1 MNNKKLQKKQD
12 APRVSNRKPK
22 QLTVTLVGVFL
33 MFLTLV
39 SSMRGAQS
47 IFGEEKRIEEVSVP
61 KIKSPDD
68 AYPWYGYDSY
78 DSSHPYYE
86 RFKVAHDLKVNL
98 NGSKSYQVYCFN
110 INSHYPKKKNYSTKN
125 WFQRVDGTGDVFTSY
140 AKTPRVS
147 GEELNKKLLSVMYN
161 AYPKNANGYMDNIE
175 PLNAILVTQYAVWY
189 YSDSS
194 SYTVKTLWDS
204 EVKEGKI
211 KSEQVMLMR
220 EALSKLIDPKLEEIA
235 EKKLSHNSKLNI
247 FVPQDKS
254 VQNLLSAEYVPESPP
269 APGQPPLPPV
279 QTKKT
284 SVIIRKYAE
293 GDYSKLLEGATLRLT
308 GEDIPDFQEKVFQ
321 SNGTG
326 EKIELSNGTYTLTE
340 TSSPDGYKIAEPIKF
355 RVVNKKV
362 FIVQK
367 DGSQVENPNK
377 EVAEPYSV
385 EAYSDMQDSN
395 YINPETFTPY
405 GKFYYAKNK
414 DKSSQVVYCFNADLH
429 SPPESE
435 DGGGTI
441 DPDISTM
448 KEVKYTHTAGSDL
461 FKYALRPRDTNPED
475 FLKHIKKVIEKGY
488 NKKGDS
494 YNGLTETQFRAA
506 TQLAIYYF
514 TDSTDLK
521 TLKTYNNGKGYHGF
535 ESMDEKTLAVT
546 KELINYAQDNSAPQ
560 LTNLDF
566 FVPNNSKYQSLIGTE
581 YHPDDLVDVIRME
594 DKKQE
599 VIPVTHSLTVQK
611 TVVGELG
618 DKTKG
623 FQFELE
629 LKDKTGQPIVDALKT
644 NNQDL
649 VVKDGK
655 YSFNL
660 KHGDTIRIEGLP
672 TGYSY
677 TLKETEAKDYIVT
690 VDNKVSQEAQS
701 VGKDITEDKK
711 VTFENRK
718 DLVPPTGLTTDGA
731 IYLWLLLLVPLG
743 LWVWLIGRKGL
754 KND

>member
-1 MNNKKLQKKQD
+1 MNNKMFLNKEAGFLAHTK
-12 APRVSNRKPK
+12 RKRRFA
-22 QLTVTLVGVFL
+22 VTLVGVFL
-33 MFLTLV
+33 MLLV
-39 SSMRGAQS
+39 LIGFEGKVRAAHELVEVPVPIFHNPDPQS
-47 IFGEEKRIEEVSVP
+47 
-61 KIKSPDD
+61 D
-68 AYPWYGYDSY
+68 YQWYGYEAYTGGYPKY
-78 DSSHPYYE
+78 DLFKTYY
-86 RFKVAHDLKVNL
+86 HDLRVNL
-98 NGSKSYQVYCFN
+98 HGSKSYQVYCFN
-110 INSHYPKKKNYSTKN
+110 VHKHYPRSSQSFDRKWYKKL
-125 WFQRVDGTGDVFTSY
+125 DGTAENFDSL
-140 AKTPRVS
+140 AMEPRVRK
-147 GEELNKKLLSVMYN
+147 EELTKKLRAVMYN
-161 AYPKNANGYMDNIE
+161 AYPNDANGIMKDLE
-175 PLNAILVTQYAVWY
+175 PLNAIKVTQEAVWY
-189 YSDSS
+189 YSDSAQINPDES
-194 SYTVKTLWDS
+194 FKTEAQSNGINDQQL
-204 EVKEGKI
+204 G
-211 KSEQVMLMR
+211 LMR
-220 EALSKLIDPKLEEIA
+220 KALKELIDPNLGSKYSNKTPSGYRLNVFE
-235 EKKLSHNSKLNI
+235 SH
-247 FVPQDKS
+247 DKTF
-254 VQNLLSAEYVPESPP
+254 QNLLSAEYVPDTPPKPGEEPP
-269 APGQPPLPPV
+269 AK
-279 QTKKT
+279 TEKT

-377 EVAEPYSV
+377 EVGSPYTI
-385 EAYSDMQDSN
+385 EAYNDFDEFGLLSTQN
-395 YINPETFTPY
+395 YA
-405 GKFYYAKNK
+405 KFYYGKNY
-414 DKSSQVVYCFNADLH
+414 DGSSQIVYCFNANLK
-429 SPPESE
+429 SPPDSE
-435 DGGGTI
+435 DHGATI
-441 DPDISTM
+441 NPDFTTGDIRYS
-448 KEVKYTHTAGSDL
+448 HIAGSDL
-461 FKYALRPRDTNPED
+461 IKYANTARDED
-475 FLKHIKKVIEKGY
+475 PQLFLKHVKKVIENGY
-488 NKKGDS
+488 HKKGQAIP
-494 YNGLTETQFRAA
+494 YNGLTEAQFRAA

-514 TDSTDLK
+514 TDSVDLTK
-521 TLKTYNNGKGYHGF
+521 DRLKDFHGF
-535 ESMDEKTLAVT
+535 GDMNDQTLGVAKKIVEYALSDEDSK
-546 KELINYAQDNSAPQ
+546 

-599 VIPVTHSLTVQK
+599 VIPVTHSLTVKK

-649 VVKDGK
+649 VAKDGK

-701 VGKDITEDKK
+701 ASENVTADKE

-718 DLVPPTGLTTDGA
+718 NLVPPTGLTTDGA
-731 IYLWLLLLVPLG
+731 IYLWLLFLVPFGLLV
-743 LWVWLIGRKGL
+743 WLFGRKGT
-754 KND
+754 KK

>member
-33 MFLTLV
+33 MLLV
-39 SSMRGAQS
+39 LIGFEGKVRAAHELVEVPVPIFHNPDPQS
-47 IFGEEKRIEEVSVP
+47 
-61 KIKSPDD
+61 D
-68 AYPWYGYDSY
+68 YQWYGYEAYTRGYPKY
-78 DSSHPYYE
+78 DLFKTYY
-86 RFKVAHDLKVNL
+86 HDLRVNL
-98 NGSKSYQVYCFN
+98 HGSKSYQVYCFN
-110 INSHYPKKKNYSTKN
+110 VHKHYPRSSQSFDRKWYKKL
-125 WFQRVDGTGDVFTSY
+125 DGTAENFDSL
-140 AKTPRVS
+140 AMEPRVRK
-147 GEELNKKLLSVMYN
+147 EELTKKLRAVMYN
-161 AYPKNANGYMDNIE
+161 AYPNDANGIMKDLE
-175 PLNAILVTQYAVWY
+175 PLNAIKVTQEAVWY
-189 YSDSS
+189 YSDSAQINPDES
-194 SYTVKTLWDS
+194 FKTEAQSNGINDQQL
-204 EVKEGKI
+204 G
-211 KSEQVMLMR
+211 LMR
-220 EALSKLIDPKLEEIA
+220 KALKELIDPNLGSKYSNKTPSGYRLNVFE
-235 EKKLSHNSKLNI
+235 SH
-247 FVPQDKS
+247 DKTF
-254 VQNLLSAEYVPESPP
+254 QNLLSAEYVPDTPPKPGEEPP
-269 APGQPPLPPV
+269 AK
-279 QTKKT
+279 TEKT

-377 EVAEPYSV
+377 EVGSPYTI
-385 EAYSDMQDSN
+385 EAYNDFDEFGLLSTQN
-395 YINPETFTPY
+395 YA
-405 GKFYYAKNK
+405 KFYYGKNY
-414 DKSSQVVYCFNADLH
+414 DGSSQIVYCFNANLK
-429 SPPESE
+429 SPPDSE
-435 DGGGTI
+435 DHGATI
-441 DPDISTM
+441 NPDFTTGDIRYS
-448 KEVKYTHTAGSDL
+448 HIAGSDL
-461 FKYALRPRDTNPED
+461 IKYANTARDED
-475 FLKHIKKVIEKGY
+475 PQLFLKHVKKVIENGY
-488 NKKGDS
+488 HKKGQAIP
-494 YNGLTETQFRAA
+494 YNGLTEAQFRAA

-514 TDSTDLK
+514 TDSVNLTKDRLK
-521 TLKTYNNGKGYHGF
+521 DFHGF
-535 ESMDEKTLAVT
+535 GDMNDQTLGVAKKIVEYALSDEDSK
-546 KELINYAQDNSAPQ
+546 

-599 VIPVTHSLTVQK
+599 VIPVTHSLTVRK

-629 LKDKTGQPIVDALKT
+629 LKDKTGQPIVNTLKT

-649 VVKDGK
+649 VAKDGK

-660 KHGDTIRIEGLP
+660 KHDDTIRIEGLP

-677 TLKETEAKDYIVT
+677 TLKETETKDYIVT

>member
-33 MFLTLV
+33 MLLV
-39 SSMRGAQS
+39 LIGFEGKVRAAHELVEVPVPIFHNPDPQS
-47 IFGEEKRIEEVSVP
+47 
-61 KIKSPDD
+61 D
-68 AYPWYGYDSY
+68 YQWYGYEAYTRGYPKY
-78 DSSHPYYE
+78 DLFKTYY
-86 RFKVAHDLKVNL
+86 HDLRVNL
-98 NGSKSYQVYCFN
+98 HGSKSYQVYCFN
-110 INSHYPKKKNYSTKN
+110 VHKHYPRSSQSFDRKWYKKLDGTAENFDSLAMEPRVRKEESTK
-125 WFQRVDGTGDVFTSY
+125 
-140 AKTPRVS
+140 
-147 GEELNKKLLSVMYN
+147 KLRAVMYN
-161 AYPKNANGYMDNIE
+161 AYPNDANGIMKDLE
-175 PLNAILVTQYAVWY
+175 PLNAIKVTQEAVWY
-189 YSDSS
+189 YSDSAQINPDESFKTEAQS
-194 SYTVKTLWDS
+194 SGINDQQL
-204 EVKEGKI
+204 G
-211 KSEQVMLMR
+211 LMR
-220 EALSKLIDPKLEEIA
+220 KALKELIDPNLGSKYSNKTPSGYRLNVFE
-235 EKKLSHNSKLNI
+235 SH
-247 FVPQDKS
+247 DKTF
-254 VQNLLSAEYVPESPP
+254 QNLLSAEYVPDTPPKPGEEPP
-269 APGQPPLPPV
+269 AK
-279 QTKKT
+279 TEKT

-377 EVAEPYSV
+377 EVGSPYTI
-385 EAYSDMQDSN
+385 EAYNDFDEFGLLSTQN
-395 YINPETFTPY
+395 YA
-405 GKFYYAKNK
+405 KFYYGKNY
-414 DKSSQVVYCFNADLH
+414 DGSSQIVYCFNANLK
-429 SPPESE
+429 SPPDSE
-435 DGGGTI
+435 DHGATI
-441 DPDISTM
+441 NPDFTTGDIRYS
-448 KEVKYTHTAGSDL
+448 HIAGSDL
-461 FKYALRPRDTNPED
+461 IKYANTARDED
-475 FLKHIKKVIEKGY
+475 PQLFLKHVKKVIENGY
-488 NKKGDS
+488 HKKGQAIP
-494 YNGLTETQFRAA
+494 YNGLTEAQFRAA

-514 TDSTDLK
+514 TDSVDLTK
-521 TLKTYNNGKGYHGF
+521 DRLKDFHGF
-535 ESMDEKTLAVT
+535 GDMNDQTLGVAKKIVEYALSDEDSK
-546 KELINYAQDNSAPQ
+546 

-599 VIPVTHSLTVQK
+599 VIPVTHSLTVKK

-629 LKDKTGQPIVDALKT
+629 LKDKTGQPIVNTLKT
-644 NNQDL
+644 SNQDL
-649 VVKDGK
+649 VAKDGK

-701 VGKDITEDKK
+701 ASENVTADKE

-731 IYLWLLLLVPLG
+731 IYLWLLLLVPFG
-743 LWVWLIGRKGL
+743 LLVWFFGRKGL

>member
-33 MFLTLV
+33 MLLV
-39 SSMRGAQS
+39 LIGFEGKVRAAHELVEVPVPIFHNPDPQS
-47 IFGEEKRIEEVSVP
+47 
-61 KIKSPDD
+61 D
-68 AYPWYGYDSY
+68 YQWYGYEAYTGGYPKY
-78 DSSHPYYE
+78 DLFKTYY
-86 RFKVAHDLKVNL
+86 HDLRVNL
-98 NGSKSYQVYCFN
+98 HGSKSYQVYCFN
-110 INSHYPKKKNYSTKN
+110 VHKHYPRSSQSFDRKWYKKL
-125 WFQRVDGTGDVFTSY
+125 DGTAENFDSL
-140 AKTPRVS
+140 AMEPRVRK
-147 GEELNKKLLSVMYN
+147 EELTKKLRAVMYN
-161 AYPKNANGYMDNIE
+161 AYPNDANGIMKDLE
-175 PLNAILVTQYAVWY
+175 PLNAIKVTQEAVWY
-189 YSDSS
+189 YSDSAQINPDES
-194 SYTVKTLWDS
+194 FKTEAQSNGINDQQL
-204 EVKEGKI
+204 G
-211 KSEQVMLMR
+211 LMR
-220 EALSKLIDPKLEEIA
+220 KALKELIDPNLGSKYSNKTPSGYRLNVFE
-235 EKKLSHNSKLNI
+235 SH
-247 FVPQDKS
+247 DKTF
-254 VQNLLSAEYVPESPP
+254 QNLLSAEYVPDTPPKPGEEPP
-269 APGQPPLPPV
+269 AK
-279 QTKKT
+279 TEKT

-377 EVAEPYSV
+377 EVGSPYTI
-385 EAYSDMQDSN
+385 EAYNDFDEFGLLSTQN
-395 YINPETFTPY
+395 YA
-405 GKFYYAKNK
+405 KFYYGKNY
-414 DKSSQVVYCFNADLH
+414 DGSSQIVYCFNANLK
-429 SPPESE
+429 SPPDSE
-435 DGGGTI
+435 DHGATI
-441 DPDISTM
+441 NPDFTTGDIRYS
-448 KEVKYTHTAGSDL
+448 HIAGSDL
-461 FKYALRPRDTNPED
+461 IKYANTARDED
-475 FLKHIKKVIEKGY
+475 PQLFLKHVKKVIENGY
-488 NKKGDS
+488 HKKGQAIP
-494 YNGLTETQFRAA
+494 YNGLTEAQFRAA

-514 TDSTDLK
+514 TDSVDLTK
-521 TLKTYNNGKGYHGF
+521 DRLKDFHGF
-535 ESMDEKTLAVT
+535 GDMNDQTLGVAKKIVEYALSDEDSK
-546 KELINYAQDNSAPQ
+546 

-599 VIPVTHSLTVQK
+599 VIPVIHSLTVKK
-611 TVVGELG
+611 TVVGKLG

-649 VVKDGK
+649 VAKDGK

-701 VGKDITEDKK
+701 ASENVTADKE

-718 DLVPPTGLTTDGA
+718 DLVPPTGFTTDGGT
-731 IYLWLLLLVPLG
+731 YLWLLLLVPFG
-743 LWVWLIGRKGL
+743 LLVWFFGRKGL

>member
-33 MFLTLV
+33 MLLV
-39 SSMRGAQS
+39 LIGFEGKVRAAHELVEVPVPIFHNPDPQS
-47 IFGEEKRIEEVSVP
+47 
-61 KIKSPDD
+61 D
-68 AYPWYGYDSY
+68 YQWYGYEAYTGGYPKY
-78 DSSHPYYE
+78 DLFKTYY
-86 RFKVAHDLKVNL
+86 HDLRVNL
-98 NGSKSYQVYCFN
+98 HGSKSYQVYCFN
-110 INSHYPKKKNYSTKN
+110 VHKHYPRSSQSFDRKWYKKL
-125 WFQRVDGTGDVFTSY
+125 DGTAENFDSL
-140 AKTPRVS
+140 AMEPRVRK
-147 GEELNKKLLSVMYN
+147 EELTKKLRAVMYN
-161 AYPKNANGYMDNIE
+161 AYPNDANGIMKDLE
-175 PLNAILVTQYAVWY
+175 PLNAIKVTQEAVWY
-189 YSDSS
+189 YSDSAQINPDES
-194 SYTVKTLWDS
+194 FKTEAQSNGINDQQL
-204 EVKEGKI
+204 G
-211 KSEQVMLMR
+211 LMR
-220 EALSKLIDPKLEEIA
+220 KALKELIDPNLGSKYSNKTPSGYRLNVFE
-235 EKKLSHNSKLNI
+235 SH
-247 FVPQDKS
+247 DKTF
-254 VQNLLSAEYVPESPP
+254 QNLLSAEYVPDTPPKPGEEPP
-269 APGQPPLPPV
+269 AK
-279 QTKKT
+279 TEKT

-377 EVAEPYSV
+377 EVGSPYTI
-385 EAYSDMQDSN
+385 EAYNDFDEFGLLSTQN
-395 YINPETFTPY
+395 YA
-405 GKFYYAKNK
+405 KFYYGKNY
-414 DKSSQVVYCFNADLH
+414 DGSSQIVYCFNANLK
-429 SPPESE
+429 SPPDSE
-435 DGGGTI
+435 DHGATI
-441 DPDISTM
+441 NPDFTTGDIRYS
-448 KEVKYTHTAGSDL
+448 HIAGSDL
-461 FKYALRPRDTNPED
+461 IKYANTARDED
-475 FLKHIKKVIEKGY
+475 PQLFLKHVKKVIENGY
-488 NKKGDS
+488 HKKGQAIP
-494 YNGLTETQFRAA
+494 YNGLTEAQFRAA

-514 TDSTDLK
+514 TDSVDLTK
-521 TLKTYNNGKGYHGF
+521 DRLKDFHGF
-535 ESMDEKTLAVT
+535 GDMNDQTLGVAKKIVEYALSDEDSK
-546 KELINYAQDNSAPQ
+546 

-599 VIPVTHSLTVQK
+599 VIPVIHSLTVKK

-649 VVKDGK
+649 VAKDGK

-701 VGKDITEDKK
+701 ASENVTADKE

-718 DLVPPTGLTTDGA
+718 DLVPSTGFTTDGGT
-731 IYLWLLLLVPLG
+731 YLWLLLLVPFG
-743 LWVWLIGRKGL
+743 LLVWFFGRKGL

>member
-33 MFLTLV
+33 MLLV
-39 SSMRGAQS
+39 LIGFEGKVRAAHELVEVPVPIFHNPDPQS
-47 IFGEEKRIEEVSVP
+47 
-61 KIKSPDD
+61 D
-68 AYPWYGYDSY
+68 YQWYGYEAYTGGYPKY
-78 DSSHPYYE
+78 DLFKTYY
-86 RFKVAHDLKVNL
+86 HDLRVNL
-98 NGSKSYQVYCFN
+98 HGSKSYQVYCFN
-110 INSHYPKKKNYSTKN
+110 VHKHYPRSSQSFDRKWYKKL
-125 WFQRVDGTGDVFTSY
+125 DGTAENFDSL
-140 AKTPRVS
+140 AMEPRVRK
-147 GEELNKKLLSVMYN
+147 EELTKKLLAVMYN
-161 AYPKNANGYMDNIE
+161 AYPNDANGIMKDLE
-175 PLNAILVTQYAVWY
+175 PLNAIKVTQEAVWY
-189 YSDSS
+189 YSDSAQINPDES
-194 SYTVKTLWDS
+194 FKTEAQSNGINDQQL
-204 EVKEGKI
+204 G
-211 KSEQVMLMR
+211 LMR
-220 EALSKLIDPKLEEIA
+220 KALKELIDPNLGSKYSNKTPSGYRLNVFE
-235 EKKLSHNSKLNI
+235 SH
-247 FVPQDKS
+247 DKTF
-254 VQNLLSAEYVPESPP
+254 QNLLSAEYVPDTPPKPGEEPP
-269 APGQPPLPPV
+269 AK
-279 QTKKT
+279 TEKT

-377 EVAEPYSV
+377 EVGSPYTI
-385 EAYSDMQDSN
+385 EAYNDFDEFGLLSTQN
-395 YINPETFTPY
+395 YA
-405 GKFYYAKNK
+405 KFYYGKNY
-414 DKSSQVVYCFNADLH
+414 DGSSQIVYCFNANLK
-429 SPPESE
+429 SPPDSE
-435 DGGGTI
+435 DHGATI
-441 DPDISTM
+441 NPDFTTGDIRYS
-448 KEVKYTHTAGSDL
+448 HIAGSDL
-461 FKYALRPRDTNPED
+461 IKYTNTARDED
-475 FLKHIKKVIEKGY
+475 PQLFLKHVKKVIENGY
-488 NKKGDS
+488 HKKGQAIP
-494 YNGLTETQFRAA
+494 YNGLTEAQFRAA

-514 TDSTDLK
+514 TDSVDLTK
-521 TLKTYNNGKGYHGF
+521 DRLKDFHGF
-535 ESMDEKTLAVT
+535 GDMNDQTLGVAKKIVEYALSDEDSK
-546 KELINYAQDNSAPQ
+546 

-599 VIPVTHSLTVQK
+599 VIPVIHSLTVKK

-649 VVKDGK
+649 VAKDGK

-701 VGKDITEDKK
+701 ASENVTADKE

-718 DLVPPTGLTTDGA
+718 DLVPPTGFTTDGGT
-731 IYLWLLLLVPLG
+731 YLWLLLLVPFG
-743 LWVWLIGRKGL
+743 LLVWFFGRKGL

>member
-33 MFLTLV
+33 MLLV
-39 SSMRGAQS
+39 LIGFEGKVRAAHELVEAPVPIFHNPDPQS
-47 IFGEEKRIEEVSVP
+47 
-61 KIKSPDD
+61 D
-68 AYPWYGYDSY
+68 YQWYGYEAYTGGYPKY
-78 DSSHPYYE
+78 DLFKTYY
-86 RFKVAHDLKVNL
+86 HDLRVNL
-98 NGSKSYQVYCFN
+98 HGSKSYQVYCFN
-110 INSHYPKKKNYSTKN
+110 VHKHYPRSSQSFDRKWYKKL
-125 WFQRVDGTGDVFTSY
+125 DGTAENFDSL
-140 AKTPRVS
+140 AMEPRVRK
-147 GEELNKKLLSVMYN
+147 EELTKKLRAVMYN
-161 AYPKNANGYMDNIE
+161 AYPNDANGIMKDLE
-175 PLNAILVTQYAVWY
+175 PLNAIKVTQEAVWY
-189 YSDSS
+189 YSDSAQINPDES
-194 SYTVKTLWDS
+194 FKTEAQSNGINDQQL
-204 EVKEGKI
+204 G
-211 KSEQVMLMR
+211 LMR
-220 EALSKLIDPKLEEIA
+220 KALKELIDPNLGSKYSNKTPSGYRLNVFE
-235 EKKLSHNSKLNI
+235 SH
-247 FVPQDKS
+247 DKTF
-254 VQNLLSAEYVPESPP
+254 QNLLSAEYVPDTPPKPGEEPP
-269 APGQPPLPPV
+269 AK
-279 QTKKT
+279 TEKT

-377 EVAEPYSV
+377 EVGSPYTI
-385 EAYSDMQDSN
+385 EAYNDFDEFGLLSTQN
-395 YINPETFTPY
+395 YA
-405 GKFYYAKNK
+405 KFYYGKNY
-414 DKSSQVVYCFNADLH
+414 DGSSQIVYCFNANLK
-429 SPPESE
+429 SPPDSE
-435 DGGGTI
+435 DHGATI
-441 DPDISTM
+441 NPDFTTGDIRYS
-448 KEVKYTHTAGSDL
+448 HIAGSDL
-461 FKYALRPRDTNPED
+461 IKYANTARDED
-475 FLKHIKKVIEKGY
+475 PQLFLKHVKKVIENGY
-488 NKKGDS
+488 HKKGQAIP
-494 YNGLTETQFRAA
+494 YNGLTEAQFRAA

-514 TDSTDLK
+514 TDSVDLTK
-521 TLKTYNNGKGYHGF
+521 DRLKDFHGF
-535 ESMDEKTLAVT
+535 GDMNDQTLGVAKKIVEYALSDEDSK
-546 KELINYAQDNSAPQ
+546 

-599 VIPVTHSLTVQK
+599 VIPVIHSLTVKK

-649 VVKDGK
+649 VAKDGK

-701 VGKDITEDKK
+701 ASENVTADKE

-718 DLVPPTGLTTDGA
+718 DLVPPTGFTTDGGT
-731 IYLWLLLLVPLG
+731 YLWLLLLVPFG
-743 LWVWLIGRKGL
+743 LLVWFFGRKGL

>member
-33 MFLTLV
+33 MLLV
-39 SSMRGAQS
+39 LIGFEGKVRAAHELVEVPVPIFHNPDPQS
-47 IFGEEKRIEEVSVP
+47 
-61 KIKSPDD
+61 D
-68 AYPWYGYDSY
+68 YQWYGYEVYTGGYPKY
-78 DSSHPYYE
+78 DLFKTYY
-86 RFKVAHDLKVNL
+86 HDLRVNL
-98 NGSKSYQVYCFN
+98 HGSKSYQVYCFN
-110 INSHYPKKKNYSTKN
+110 VHKHYPRSSQSFDRKWYKKL
-125 WFQRVDGTGDVFTSY
+125 DGTAENFDSL
-140 AKTPRVS
+140 AMEPRVRK
-147 GEELNKKLLSVMYN
+147 EELTKKLRAVMYN
-161 AYPKNANGYMDNIE
+161 AYPNDANGIMKDLE
-175 PLNAILVTQYAVWY
+175 PLNAIKVTQEAVWY
-189 YSDSS
+189 YSDSAQINPDES
-194 SYTVKTLWDS
+194 FKTEAQSNGINDQQL
-204 EVKEGKI
+204 G
-211 KSEQVMLMR
+211 LMR
-220 EALSKLIDPKLEEIA
+220 KALKELIDPNLGSKYSNKTPSGYRLNVFE
-235 EKKLSHNSKLNI
+235 SH
-247 FVPQDKS
+247 DKTF
-254 VQNLLSAEYVPESPP
+254 QNLLSAEYVPDTPPKPGEEPP
-269 APGQPPLPPV
+269 AK
-279 QTKKT
+279 TEKT

-377 EVAEPYSV
+377 EVGSPYTI
-385 EAYSDMQDSN
+385 EAYNDFDEFGLLSTQN
-395 YINPETFTPY
+395 YA
-405 GKFYYAKNK
+405 KFYYGKNY
-414 DKSSQVVYCFNADLH
+414 DGSSQIVYCFNANLK
-429 SPPESE
+429 SPPDSE
-435 DGGGTI
+435 DHGATI
-441 DPDISTM
+441 NPDFTTGDIRYS
-448 KEVKYTHTAGSDL
+448 HIAGSDL
-461 FKYALRPRDTNPED
+461 IKYANTARDED
-475 FLKHIKKVIEKGY
+475 PQLFLKHVKKVIENGY
-488 NKKGDS
+488 HKKGQAIP
-494 YNGLTETQFRAA
+494 YNGLTEAQFRAA

-514 TDSTDLK
+514 TDSVDLTK
-521 TLKTYNNGKGYHGF
+521 DRLKDFHGF
-535 ESMDEKTLAVT
+535 GDMNDQTLGVAKKIVEYALSDEDSK
-546 KELINYAQDNSAPQ
+546 

-599 VIPVTHSLTVQK
+599 VIPVTHSLTVKK

-649 VVKDGK
+649 VAKDEK

-701 VGKDITEDKK
+701 ASENVTADKE

-731 IYLWLLLLVPLG
+731 IYLWLLFLVPFGLLV
-743 LWVWLIGRKGL
+743 WLFGRKGT
-754 KND
+754 KK

>member
-33 MFLTLV
+33 MLLV
-39 SSMRGAQS
+39 LIGFEGKVRAAHELVEVPVPIFHNPDPQS
-47 IFGEEKRIEEVSVP
+47 
-61 KIKSPDD
+61 D
-68 AYPWYGYDSY
+68 YQWYGYEAYTGGYPKY
-78 DSSHPYYE
+78 DLFKTYY
-86 RFKVAHDLKVNL
+86 HDLRVNL
-98 NGSKSYQVYCFN
+98 HGSKSYQVYCFN
-110 INSHYPKKKNYSTKN
+110 VHKHYPRSSQSFGRKWYKKL
-125 WFQRVDGTGDVFTSY
+125 DGTAENFDSL
-140 AKTPRVS
+140 AMEPRVRK
-147 GEELNKKLLSVMYN
+147 EELTKKLLAVMYN
-161 AYPKNANGYMDNIE
+161 AYPNDANGIMKDLE
-175 PLNAILVTQYAVWY
+175 PLNAIKVTQEAVWY
-189 YSDSS
+189 YSDSAQINPDES
-194 SYTVKTLWDS
+194 FKTEAQSNGINDQQL
-204 EVKEGKI
+204 G
-211 KSEQVMLMR
+211 LMR
-220 EALSKLIDPKLEEIA
+220 KALKELIDPNLGSKYSNKTPSGYRLNVFE
-235 EKKLSHNSKLNI
+235 SH
-247 FVPQDKS
+247 DKTF
-254 VQNLLSAEYVPESPP
+254 QNLLSAEYVPDTPPKPGEEPP
-269 APGQPPLPPV
+269 AK
-279 QTKKT
+279 TEKT

-377 EVAEPYSV
+377 EVGSPYTI
-385 EAYSDMQDSN
+385 EAYNDFDEFGLLSTQN
-395 YINPETFTPY
+395 YA
-405 GKFYYAKNK
+405 KFYYGKNY
-414 DKSSQVVYCFNADLH
+414 DGSSQIVYCFNANLK
-429 SPPESE
+429 SPPDSE
-435 DGGGTI
+435 DHGATI
-441 DPDISTM
+441 NPDFTTGDIRYS
-448 KEVKYTHTAGSDL
+448 HIAGSDL
-461 FKYALRPRDTNPED
+461 IKYANTARDED
-475 FLKHIKKVIEKGY
+475 PQLFLKHVKKVIENGY
-488 NKKGDS
+488 HKKGQAIP
-494 YNGLTETQFRAA
+494 YNGLTEAQFRAA

-514 TDSTDLK
+514 TDSVDLTK
-521 TLKTYNNGKGYHGF
+521 DRLKDFHGF
-535 ESMDEKTLAVT
+535 GDMNDQTLGVAKKIVEYALSDEDSK
-546 KELINYAQDNSAPQ
+546 

-599 VIPVTHSLTVQK
+599 VIPVIHSLTVKK

-649 VVKDGK
+649 VAKDGK

-701 VGKDITEDKK
+701 ASENVTADKE

-718 DLVPPTGLTTDGA
+718 DLVPPTGFTTDGGT
-731 IYLWLLLLVPLG
+731 YLWLLLLVPFG
-743 LWVWLIGRKGL
+743 LLVWFFGRKGL

>member
-33 MFLTLV
+33 MLLV
-39 SSMRGAQS
+39 LIGFEGKVRAAHELVEVPVPIFHNPDPQS
-47 IFGEEKRIEEVSVP
+47 
-61 KIKSPDD
+61 D
-68 AYPWYGYDSY
+68 YQWYGYEAYTGGYPKY
-78 DSSHPYYE
+78 DLFKTYY
-86 RFKVAHDLKVNL
+86 HDLRVNL
-98 NGSKSYQVYCFN
+98 HGSKSYQVYCFN
-110 INSHYPKKKNYSTKN
+110 VHKHYPRSSQSFDRKWYKKL
-125 WFQRVDGTGDVFTSY
+125 DGTAENFDSL
-140 AKTPRVS
+140 AMEPRVRK
-147 GEELNKKLLSVMYN
+147 EELTKKLRAVMYN
-161 AYPKNANGYMDNIE
+161 AYPNDANGIMKDLE
-175 PLNAILVTQYAVWY
+175 PLNAIKVTQEAVWY
-189 YSDSS
+189 YSDSAQINPDES
-194 SYTVKTLWDS
+194 FKTEAQSNGINDQQL
-204 EVKEGKI
+204 G
-211 KSEQVMLMR
+211 LMR
-220 EALSKLIDPKLEEIA
+220 KALKELIDPNLGSKYSNKTPSGYRLNVFE
-235 EKKLSHNSKLNI
+235 SH
-247 FVPQDKS
+247 DKTF
-254 VQNLLSAEYVPESPP
+254 QNLLSAEYVPDTPPKPGEEPP
-269 APGQPPLPPV
+269 AK
-279 QTKKT
+279 TEKT

-377 EVAEPYSV
+377 EVGSPYTI
-385 EAYSDMQDSN
+385 EAYNDFDEFGLLSTQN
-395 YINPETFTPY
+395 YA
-405 GKFYYAKNK
+405 KFYYGKNY
-414 DKSSQVVYCFNADLH
+414 DGSSQIVYCFNANLK
-429 SPPESE
+429 SPPDSE
-435 DGGGTI
+435 DHGATI
-441 DPDISTM
+441 NPDFTTGDIRYS
-448 KEVKYTHTAGSDL
+448 HIAGSDL
-461 FKYALRPRDTNPED
+461 IKYANTARDED
-475 FLKHIKKVIEKGY
+475 PQLFLKHVKKVIENGY
-488 NKKGDS
+488 HKKGQAIP
-494 YNGLTETQFRAA
+494 YNGLTEAQFRAA

-514 TDSTDLK
+514 TDSVDLTK
-521 TLKTYNNGKGYHGF
+521 DRLKDFHGF
-535 ESMDEKTLAVT
+535 GDMNDQTLGVAKKIVEYALSDEDSK
-546 KELINYAQDNSAPQ
+546 

-599 VIPVTHSLTVQK
+599 VIPVTHSLTVKK

-649 VVKDGK
+649 VAKDEK

-701 VGKDITEDKK
+701 ASENVTADKE

-718 DLVPPTGLTTDGA
+718 DLVSPTGLTTDGA
-731 IYLWLLLLVPLG
+731 IYLWLLFLVPFGLLV
-743 LWVWLIGRKGL
+743 WLFGRKGT
-754 KND
+754 KK

>member
-33 MFLTLV
+33 MLLV
-39 SSMRGAQS
+39 LIGFEGKVRAAHELVEVPVPIFHNPDPQS
-47 IFGEEKRIEEVSVP
+47 
-61 KIKSPDD
+61 D
-68 AYPWYGYDSY
+68 YQWYGYEAYTGGYPKY
-78 DSSHPYYE
+78 DLFKTYY
-86 RFKVAHDLKVNL
+86 HDLRVNL
-98 NGSKSYQVYCFN
+98 HGSKSYQVYCFN
-110 INSHYPKKKNYSTKN
+110 VHKHYPRSSQSFDRKWYKKL
-125 WFQRVDGTGDVFTSY
+125 DGTAENFDSL
-140 AKTPRVS
+140 AMEPRVRK
-147 GEELNKKLLSVMYN
+147 EELTKKLRAVMYN
-161 AYPKNANGYMDNIE
+161 AYPNDANGIMKDLE
-175 PLNAILVTQYAVWY
+175 PLNAIKVTQETVWY
-189 YSDSS
+189 YSDSAQINPDES
-194 SYTVKTLWDS
+194 FKTEAQSNGINDQQL
-204 EVKEGKI
+204 G
-211 KSEQVMLMR
+211 LMR
-220 EALSKLIDPKLEEIA
+220 KALKELIDPNLGSKYSNKTPSGYRLNVFE
-235 EKKLSHNSKLNI
+235 SH
-247 FVPQDKS
+247 DKTF
-254 VQNLLSAEYVPESPP
+254 QNLLSAEYVPDTPPKPGEEPP
-269 APGQPPLPPV
+269 AK
-279 QTKKT
+279 TEKT

-377 EVAEPYSV
+377 EVGSPYTI
-385 EAYSDMQDSN
+385 EAYNDFDEFGLLSTQN
-395 YINPETFTPY
+395 YA
-405 GKFYYAKNK
+405 KFYYGKNY
-414 DKSSQVVYCFNADLH
+414 DGSSQIVYCFNANLK
-429 SPPESE
+429 SPPDSE
-435 DGGGTI
+435 DHGATI
-441 DPDISTM
+441 NPDFTTGDIRYS
-448 KEVKYTHTAGSDL
+448 HIAGSDL
-461 FKYALRPRDTNPED
+461 IKYANTARDED
-475 FLKHIKKVIEKGY
+475 PQLFLKHVKKVIENGY
-488 NKKGDS
+488 HKKGQAIP
-494 YNGLTETQFRAA
+494 YNGLTEAQFRAA

-514 TDSTDLK
+514 TDSVDLTK
-521 TLKTYNNGKGYHGF
+521 DRLKDFHGF
-535 ESMDEKTLAVT
+535 GDMNDQTLGVAKKIVEYALSDEDSK
-546 KELINYAQDNSAPQ
+546 

-599 VIPVTHSLTVQK
+599 VIPVIHSLTVKK

-649 VVKDGK
+649 VAKDGK

-701 VGKDITEDKK
+701 ASENVTADKE

-718 DLVPPTGLTTDGA
+718 DLVPPTGFTTDGGT
-731 IYLWLLLLVPLG
+731 YLWLLLLVPFG
-743 LWVWLIGRKGL
+743 LLVWFFGRKGL

>member
-33 MFLTLV
+33 MLLV
-39 SSMRGAQS
+39 LIGFEGKVRAAHELVEVPVPIFHNPDPQS
-47 IFGEEKRIEEVSVP
+47 
-61 KIKSPDD
+61 D
-68 AYPWYGYDSY
+68 YQWYGYEAYTGGYPKY
-78 DSSHPYYE
+78 DLFKTYY
-86 RFKVAHDLKVNL
+86 HDLRVNL
-98 NGSKSYQVYCFN
+98 HGSKSYQVYCFN
-110 INSHYPKKKNYSTKN
+110 VHKHYPRSSQSFDRKWYKKL
-125 WFQRVDGTGDVFTSY
+125 DGTAENFDSL
-140 AKTPRVS
+140 AMEPRVRK
-147 GEELNKKLLSVMYN
+147 EELTKKLRAVMYN
-161 AYPKNANGYMDNIE
+161 AYPNDANGIMKDLE
-175 PLNAILVTQYAVWY
+175 PLNAIKVTQEAVWY
-189 YSDSS
+189 YSDSAQINPDES
-194 SYTVKTLWDS
+194 FKTEAQSNGINDQQL
-204 EVKEGKI
+204 G
-211 KSEQVMLMR
+211 LMR
-220 EALSKLIDPKLEEIA
+220 KALKELIDPNLGSKYSNKTPSGYRLNVFE
-235 EKKLSHNSKLNI
+235 SH
-247 FVPQDKS
+247 DKTF
-254 VQNLLSAEYVPESPP
+254 QNLLSAEYVSDTPPKPGEEPP
-269 APGQPPLPPV
+269 AK
-279 QTKKT
+279 TEKT

-377 EVAEPYSV
+377 EVGSPYTI
-385 EAYSDMQDSN
+385 EAYNDFDEFGLLSTQN
-395 YINPETFTPY
+395 YA
-405 GKFYYAKNK
+405 KFYYGKNY
-414 DKSSQVVYCFNADLH
+414 DGSSQIVYCFNANLK
-429 SPPESE
+429 SPPDSE
-435 DGGGTI
+435 DHGATI
-441 DPDISTM
+441 NPDFTTGDIRYS
-448 KEVKYTHTAGSDL
+448 HIAGSDL
-461 FKYALRPRDTNPED
+461 IKYANTARDED
-475 FLKHIKKVIEKGY
+475 PQLFLKHVKKVIENGY
-488 NKKGDS
+488 HKKGQAIP
-494 YNGLTETQFRAA
+494 YNGLTEAQFRAA

-514 TDSTDLK
+514 TDSVDLTK
-521 TLKTYNNGKGYHGF
+521 DRLKDFHGF
-535 ESMDEKTLAVT
+535 GDMNDQTLGVAKKIVEYALSDEDSK
-546 KELINYAQDNSAPQ
+546 

-599 VIPVTHSLTVQK
+599 VIPVIHSLTVKK

-649 VVKDGK
+649 VAKDGK

-701 VGKDITEDKK
+701 ASENVTADKE

-718 DLVPPTGLTTDGA
+718 DLVPPTGFTTDGGT
-731 IYLWLLLLVPLG
+731 YLWLLLLVPFG
-743 LWVWLIGRKGL
+743 LLVWFFGRKGL

>member
-1 MNNKKLQKKQD
+1 MQKRDKTNYGSANNKRRQTTIGLLK
-12 APRVSNRKPK
+12 
-22 QLTVTLVGVFL
+22 VFL
-33 MFLTLV
+33 TFVALIGIV
-39 SSMRGAQS
+39 GFSIRAFGA
-47 IFGEEKRIEEVSVP
+47 EEQSVP
-61 KIKSPDD
+61 NKQSSIQD
-68 AYPWYGYDSY
+68 YPWYGYDSY
-78 DSSHPYYE
+78 PKGYPDYSPLKTYHN
-86 RFKVAHDLKVNL
+86 LKVNL
-98 NGSKSYQVYCFN
+98 DGSKDYQAYCFN
-110 INSHYPKKKNYSTKN
+110 LTKHFPSKSDSVRSQ
-125 WFQRVDGTGDVFTSY
+125 WY
-140 AKTPRVS
+140 
-147 GEELNKKLLSVMYN
+147 KKLEGTNENFIKLADKPRIEDGQLQQNILRILY
-161 AYPKNANGYMDNIE
+161 NGYPNNRNGIMKGID
-175 PLNAILVTQYAVWY
+175 PLNAILVTQNAIWY
-189 YSDSS
+189 YTDSAQINPDES
-194 SYTVKTLWDS
+194 FKTEAQSNGINDQQL
-204 EVKEGKI
+204 G
-211 KSEQVMLMR
+211 LMR
-220 EALSKLIDPKLEEIA
+220 KALKELIDPNLGSKYSNKTPSGYRLNVFE
-235 EKKLSHNSKLNI
+235 SH
-247 FVPQDKS
+247 DKTF
-254 VQNLLSAEYVPESPP
+254 QNLLSAEYVPDTPPKPGEEPP
-269 APGQPPLPPV
+269 AK
-279 QTKKT
+279 TEKT

-326 EKIELSNGTYTLTE
+326 EKIELPNGTYTLTE

-355 RVVNKKV
+355 RVENKKV

-385 EAYSDMQDSN
+385 EAYNDFMDEEVLSG
-395 YINPETFTPY
+395 FTPY

-429 SPPESE
+429 SPPDSYDSGE
-435 DGGGTI
+435 TI
-441 DPDISTM
+441 NPDTSTM
-448 KEVKYTHTAGSDL
+448 KDVKYTHTAGSDL

-488 NKKGDS
+488 KKKGDS

-514 TDSTDLK
+514 TDSADLK

-546 KELINYAQDNSAPQ
+546 KELITYAQNGSAPQ

-599 VIPVTHSLTVQK
+599 VIPVTHSLTVKK

-629 LKDKTGQPIVDALKT
+629 LKDKTGQPIVNTLKT

-649 VVKDGK
+649 VAKDGK

-743 LWVWLIGRKGL
+743 LLVWLIGRKGL

>member
-33 MFLTLV
+33 MLLV
-39 SSMRGAQS
+39 LIGFEGKVRAAHELVEVPVPIFHNPDPQS
-47 IFGEEKRIEEVSVP
+47 
-61 KIKSPDD
+61 D
-68 AYPWYGYDSY
+68 YQWYGYEAYTGGYPKY
-78 DSSHPYYE
+78 DLFKTYY
-86 RFKVAHDLKVNL
+86 HDLRVNL
-98 NGSKSYQVYCFN
+98 HGSKSYQVYCFN
-110 INSHYPKKKNYSTKN
+110 VHKHYPRSSQSFDRKWYKKL
-125 WFQRVDGTGDVFTSY
+125 DGTAENFDSL
-140 AKTPRVS
+140 AMEPRVRK
-147 GEELNKKLLSVMYN
+147 EELTKKLRAVMYN
-161 AYPKNANGYMDNIE
+161 AYPNDANGIMKDLE
-175 PLNAILVTQYAVWY
+175 PLNAIKVTQEAVWY
-189 YSDSS
+189 YSDSAQINPDES
-194 SYTVKTLWDS
+194 FKTEAQSNGINNQQL
-204 EVKEGKI
+204 G
-211 KSEQVMLMR
+211 LMR
-220 EALSKLIDPKLEEIA
+220 KALKELIDPNLGSKYSNKTPSGYRLNVFE
-235 EKKLSHNSKLNI
+235 SH
-247 FVPQDKS
+247 DKTF
-254 VQNLLSAEYVPESPP
+254 QNLLSAEYVPDTPPKPGEEPP
-269 APGQPPLPPV
+269 AK
-279 QTKKT
+279 TEKT

-377 EVAEPYSV
+377 EVGSPYTI
-385 EAYSDMQDSN
+385 EAYNDFDEFGLLSTQN
-395 YINPETFTPY
+395 YA
-405 GKFYYAKNK
+405 KFYYGKNY
-414 DKSSQVVYCFNADLH
+414 DGSSQIVYCFNANLK
-429 SPPESE
+429 SPPDSE
-435 DGGGTI
+435 DHGATI
-441 DPDISTM
+441 NPDFTTGDIRYS
-448 KEVKYTHTAGSDL
+448 HIAGSDL
-461 FKYALRPRDTNPED
+461 IKYANTARDED
-475 FLKHIKKVIEKGY
+475 PQLFLKHVKKVIENGY
-488 NKKGDS
+488 HKKGQAIP
-494 YNGLTETQFRAA
+494 YNGLTEAQFRAA

-514 TDSTDLK
+514 TDSVDLTK
-521 TLKTYNNGKGYHGF
+521 DRLKDFHGF
-535 ESMDEKTLAVT
+535 GDMNDQTLGVAKKIVEYALSDEDSK
-546 KELINYAQDNSAPQ
+546 

-599 VIPVTHSLTVQK
+599 VIPVIHSLTVKK

-649 VVKDGK
+649 VAKDGK

-701 VGKDITEDKK
+701 ASENVTADKE

-718 DLVPPTGLTTDGA
+718 DLVPPTGFTTDGGT
-731 IYLWLLLLVPLG
+731 YLWLLLLVPFG
-743 LWVWLIGRKGL
+743 LLVWFFGRKGL

>member
-33 MFLTLV
+33 MLLV
-39 SSMRGAQS
+39 LIGFEGKVRAAHELVEVPVPIFHNPDPQS
-47 IFGEEKRIEEVSVP
+47 
-61 KIKSPDD
+61 D
-68 AYPWYGYDSY
+68 YQWYGYEAYTRGYPKY
-78 DSSHPYYE
+78 DLFKTYY
-86 RFKVAHDLKVNL
+86 HDLRVNL
-98 NGSKSYQVYCFN
+98 HGSKSYQVYCFN
-110 INSHYPKKKNYSTKN
+110 VHKHYPRSSQSFDRKWYKKL
-125 WFQRVDGTGDVFTSY
+125 DGTAENFDSL
-140 AKTPRVS
+140 AMEPRVRK
-147 GEELNKKLLSVMYN
+147 EELTKKLRAVMYN
-161 AYPKNANGYMDNIE
+161 AYPNDANGIMKDLE
-175 PLNAILVTQYAVWY
+175 PLNAIKVTQEAVWY
-189 YSDSS
+189 YSDSAQINPDES
-194 SYTVKTLWDS
+194 FKTEAQSNGINDQQL
-204 EVKEGKI
+204 G
-211 KSEQVMLMR
+211 LMR
-220 EALSKLIDPKLEEIA
+220 KALKELIDPNLGSKYSNKTPSGYRLNVFE
-235 EKKLSHNSKLNI
+235 SH
-247 FVPQDKS
+247 DKTF
-254 VQNLLSAEYVPESPP
+254 QNLLSAEYVPDTPPKPGEEPP
-269 APGQPPLPPV
+269 AK
-279 QTKKT
+279 TEKT

-377 EVAEPYSV
+377 EVGSPYTI
-385 EAYSDMQDSN
+385 EAYNDFDEFGLLSTQN
-395 YINPETFTPY
+395 YA
-405 GKFYYAKNK
+405 KFYYGKNY
-414 DKSSQVVYCFNADLH
+414 DGSSQIVYCFNANLK
-429 SPPESE
+429 SPPDSE
-435 DGGGTI
+435 DHGATI
-441 DPDISTM
+441 NPDFTTGDIRYS
-448 KEVKYTHTAGSDL
+448 HIAGSDL
-461 FKYALRPRDTNPED
+461 IKYANTARDED
-475 FLKHIKKVIEKGY
+475 PQLFLKHVKKVIENGY
-488 NKKGDS
+488 HKKGQAIP
-494 YNGLTETQFRAA
+494 YNGLTEAQFRAA

-514 TDSTDLK
+514 TDSVDLTK
-521 TLKTYNNGKGYHGF
+521 DRLKDFHGF
-535 ESMDEKTLAVT
+535 GDMNNQTLGVAKKIVEYALSDEDSK
-546 KELINYAQDNSAPQ
+546 

-599 VIPVTHSLTVQK
+599 VIPVTHSLTVRK

-629 LKDKTGQPIVDALKT
+629 LKDKTGQPIVNTLKT

-649 VVKDGK
+649 VAKDGK

-660 KHGDTIRIEGLP
+660 KHDDTIRIEGLP

-677 TLKETEAKDYIVT
+677 TLKETETKDYIVT

>member
-33 MFLTLV
+33 MLLV
-39 SSMRGAQS
+39 LIGFEGKVRAAHELVEVPVPIFHNPDPQS
-47 IFGEEKRIEEVSVP
+47 
-61 KIKSPDD
+61 D
-68 AYPWYGYDSY
+68 YQWYGYEAYTGGYPKY
-78 DSSHPYYE
+78 DLFKTYY
-86 RFKVAHDLKVNL
+86 HDLRVNL
-98 NGSKSYQVYCFN
+98 HGSKSYQVYCFN
-110 INSHYPKKKNYSTKN
+110 VHKHYPRSSQSFDRKWYKKL
-125 WFQRVDGTGDVFTSY
+125 DGTAENFDSL
-140 AKTPRVS
+140 AMEPRVRK
-147 GEELNKKLLSVMYN
+147 EELTKKLRAVMYN
-161 AYPKNANGYMDNIE
+161 AYPNDANGIMKDLE
-175 PLNAILVTQYAVWY
+175 PLNAIKVTQEAVWY
-189 YSDSS
+189 YSDSAQINPDES
-194 SYTVKTLWDS
+194 FKTEAQSNGINDQQL
-204 EVKEGKI
+204 G
-211 KSEQVMLMR
+211 LMR
-220 EALSKLIDPKLEEIA
+220 KALKELIDPNLGSKYSNKTPSGYRLNVFE
-235 EKKLSHNSKLNI
+235 SH
-247 FVPQDKS
+247 DKTF
-254 VQNLLSAEYVPESPP
+254 QNLLSAEYVPDTPPKPGEEPP
-269 APGQPPLPPV
+269 AK
-279 QTKKT
+279 TEKT

-377 EVAEPYSV
+377 EVGSPYTI
-385 EAYSDMQDSN
+385 EAYNDFDEFGLLSTQN
-395 YINPETFTPY
+395 YA
-405 GKFYYAKNK
+405 KFYYGKNY
-414 DKSSQVVYCFNADLH
+414 DGSSQIVYCFNANLK
-429 SPPESE
+429 SPPDSE
-435 DGGGTI
+435 DHGATI
-441 DPDISTM
+441 NPDFTTGDIRYS
-448 KEVKYTHTAGSDL
+448 HIAGSDL
-461 FKYALRPRDTNPED
+461 IKYANTARDED
-475 FLKHIKKVIEKGY
+475 PQLFLKHVKKVIENGY
-488 NKKGDS
+488 HKKGQAIP
-494 YNGLTETQFRAA
+494 YNGLTEAQFRAA

-514 TDSTDLK
+514 TDSVDLTK
-521 TLKTYNNGKGYHGF
+521 DRLKDFHGF
-535 ESMDEKTLAVT
+535 GDMNDQTLGVAKKIVEYALSDEDSK
-546 KELINYAQDNSAPQ
+546 

-599 VIPVTHSLTVQK
+599 VIPVIHSLTVKK

-649 VVKDGK
+649 VAKDGK

-690 VDNKVSQEAQS
+690 VDNKVSQ
-701 VGKDITEDKK
+701 
-711 VTFENRK
+711 
-718 DLVPPTGLTTDGA
+718 
-731 IYLWLLLLVPLG
+731 
-743 LWVWLIGRKGL
+743 
-754 KND
+754 

>member
-33 MFLTLV
+33 MLLV
-39 SSMRGAQS
+39 LIGFEGKVRAAHELVEVPVPIFHNPDPQS
-47 IFGEEKRIEEVSVP
+47 
-61 KIKSPDD
+61 D
-68 AYPWYGYDSY
+68 YQWYGYEAYTRGYPKY
-78 DSSHPYYE
+78 DLLKTYY
-86 RFKVAHDLKVNL
+86 HDLRVNL
-98 NGSKSYQVYCFN
+98 HGSKSYQVYCFN
-110 INSHYPKKKNYSTKN
+110 VHKHYPRSSQSFDRKWYKKL
-125 WFQRVDGTGDVFTSY
+125 DGTAENFDSL
-140 AKTPRVS
+140 AMEPRVRK
-147 GEELNKKLLSVMYN
+147 EELTKKLRAVMYN
-161 AYPKNANGYMDNIE
+161 AYPNDANGIMKDLE
-175 PLNAILVTQYAVWY
+175 PLNAIKVTQEAVWY
-189 YSDSS
+189 YSDSAQINPDESFKTEAQS
-194 SYTVKTLWDS
+194 SGINDQQL
-204 EVKEGKI
+204 G
-211 KSEQVMLMR
+211 LMR
-220 EALSKLIDPKLEEIA
+220 KALKELIDPNLGSKYSNKTPSGYRLNVFE
-235 EKKLSHNSKLNI
+235 SH
-247 FVPQDKS
+247 DKTF
-254 VQNLLSAEYVPESPP
+254 QNLLSAEYVPDTPPKPGEEPP
-269 APGQPPLPPV
+269 AK
-279 QTKKT
+279 TEKT

-377 EVAEPYSV
+377 EVGSPYTI
-385 EAYSDMQDSN
+385 EAYNDFDEFGLLSTQN
-395 YINPETFTPY
+395 YA
-405 GKFYYAKNK
+405 KFYYGKNY
-414 DKSSQVVYCFNADLH
+414 DGSSQIVYCFNANLK
-429 SPPESE
+429 SPPDSE
-435 DGGGTI
+435 DHGATI
-441 DPDISTM
+441 NPDFTTGDIRYS
-448 KEVKYTHTAGSDL
+448 HIAGSDL
-461 FKYALRPRDTNPED
+461 IKYANTARDED
-475 FLKHIKKVIEKGY
+475 PQLFLKHVKKVIENGY
-488 NKKGDS
+488 HKKGQAIP
-494 YNGLTETQFRAA
+494 YNGLTEAQFRAA

-514 TDSTDLK
+514 TDSVDLTK
-521 TLKTYNNGKGYHGF
+521 DRLKDFHGF
-535 ESMDEKTLAVT
+535 GDMNDQTLGVAKKIVEYALSDEDSK
-546 KELINYAQDNSAPQ
+546 

-599 VIPVTHSLTVQK
+599 VIPVTHSLTVKK

-649 VVKDGK
+649 VAKDEK

-701 VGKDITEDKK
+701 ASENVTADKE

-731 IYLWLLLLVPLG
+731 IYLWLLFLVPFGLLV
-743 LWVWLIGRKGL
+743 WLFGRKGT
-754 KND
+754 KK

>member
-33 MFLTLV
+33 MLLV
-39 SSMRGAQS
+39 LIGFEGKVRAAHELVEVPVPIFHNPDPQS
-47 IFGEEKRIEEVSVP
+47 
-61 KIKSPDD
+61 D
-68 AYPWYGYDSY
+68 YQWYGYEAYTGGYPKY
-78 DSSHPYYE
+78 DLFKTYY
-86 RFKVAHDLKVNL
+86 HDLRVNL
-98 NGSKSYQVYCFN
+98 HGSKSYQVYCFN
-110 INSHYPKKKNYSTKN
+110 VHKHYPRSSQSFDRKWYKKL
-125 WFQRVDGTGDVFTSY
+125 DGTAENFDSL
-140 AKTPRVS
+140 AMEPRVRK
-147 GEELNKKLLSVMYN
+147 EELTKKLRAVMYN
-161 AYPKNANGYMDNIE
+161 AYPNDANGIMKDLE
-175 PLNAILVTQYAVWY
+175 PLNAIKVTQEAVWY
-189 YSDSS
+189 YSDSAQINPDES
-194 SYTVKTLWDS
+194 FKTEAQSNGINDQQL
-204 EVKEGKI
+204 G
-211 KSEQVMLMR
+211 LMR
-220 EALSKLIDPKLEEIA
+220 KALKELIDPNLGSKYSNKTPSGYRLNVFE
-235 EKKLSHNSKLNI
+235 SH
-247 FVPQDKS
+247 DKTF
-254 VQNLLSAEYVPESPP
+254 QNLLSAEYVPDTPPKPGEEPP
-269 APGQPPLPPV
+269 AK
-279 QTKKT
+279 TEKT

-377 EVAEPYSV
+377 EVGSPYTI
-385 EAYSDMQDSN
+385 EAYNDFDEFGLLSTQN
-395 YINPETFTPY
+395 YA
-405 GKFYYAKNK
+405 KFYYGKNY
-414 DKSSQVVYCFNADLH
+414 DGSSQIVYCFNANLK
-429 SPPESE
+429 SPPDSE
-435 DGGGTI
+435 DHGATI
-441 DPDISTM
+441 NPDFTTGDIRYS
-448 KEVKYTHTAGSDL
+448 HIAGSDL
-461 FKYALRPRDTNPED
+461 IKYANTARDED
-475 FLKHIKKVIEKGY
+475 PQLFLKHVKKVIENGY
-488 NKKGDS
+488 HKKGQAIP
-494 YNGLTETQFRAA
+494 YNGLTEAQFRAA

-514 TDSTDLK
+514 TDSVDLTK
-521 TLKTYNNGKGYHGF
+521 DRLKDFHGF
-535 ESMDEKTLAVT
+535 GDMNDQTLGVAKKIVEYALSDEDSK
-546 KELINYAQDNSAPQ
+546 

-599 VIPVTHSLTVQK
+599 VIPVTHSLTVKK

-649 VVKDGK
+649 VAKDGK

-701 VGKDITEDKK
+701 ASENVTADKE

-718 DLVPPTGLTTDGA
+718 NLVPPTGLATDGA
-731 IYLWLLLLVPLG
+731 IYLWLLFLVPFGLLV
-743 LWVWLIGRKGL
+743 WLFGRKGT
-754 KND
+754 KK

>member
-22 QLTVTLVGVFL
+22 QLIVTLVGVFL
-33 MFLTLV
+33 MLLV
-39 SSMRGAQS
+39 LIGFEGKVRAAHELVEVPVPIFHNPDPQS
-47 IFGEEKRIEEVSVP
+47 
-61 KIKSPDD
+61 D
-68 AYPWYGYDSY
+68 YQWYGYEAYTGGYPKY
-78 DSSHPYYE
+78 DLFKTYY
-86 RFKVAHDLKVNL
+86 HDLRVNL
-98 NGSKSYQVYCFN
+98 HGSKSYQVYCFN
-110 INSHYPKKKNYSTKN
+110 VHKHYPRSSQSFDRKWYKKL
-125 WFQRVDGTGDVFTSY
+125 DGTAENFDSL
-140 AKTPRVS
+140 AMEPRVRK
-147 GEELNKKLLSVMYN
+147 EELTKKLRAVMYN
-161 AYPKNANGYMDNIE
+161 AYPNDANGIMKDLE
-175 PLNAILVTQYAVWY
+175 PLNAIKVTQEAVWY
-189 YSDSS
+189 YSDSAQINPDES
-194 SYTVKTLWDS
+194 FKTEAQSNGINDQQL
-204 EVKEGKI
+204 G
-211 KSEQVMLMR
+211 LMR
-220 EALSKLIDPKLEEIA
+220 KALKELIDPNLGSKYSNKTPSGYRLNVFE
-235 EKKLSHNSKLNI
+235 SH
-247 FVPQDKS
+247 DKTF
-254 VQNLLSAEYVPESPP
+254 QNLLSAEYVPDTPPKPGEEPP
-269 APGQPPLPPV
+269 AK
-279 QTKKT
+279 TEKT

-377 EVAEPYSV
+377 EVGSPYTI
-385 EAYSDMQDSN
+385 EAYNDFDEFGLLSTQN
-395 YINPETFTPY
+395 YA
-405 GKFYYAKNK
+405 KFYYGKNY
-414 DKSSQVVYCFNADLH
+414 DGSSQIVYCFNANLK
-429 SPPESE
+429 SPPDSE
-435 DGGGTI
+435 DHGATI
-441 DPDISTM
+441 NPDFTTGDIRYS
-448 KEVKYTHTAGSDL
+448 HIAGSDL
-461 FKYALRPRDTNPED
+461 IKYANTARDED
-475 FLKHIKKVIEKGY
+475 PQLFLKHVKKVIENGY
-488 NKKGDS
+488 HKKGQAIP
-494 YNGLTETQFRAA
+494 YNGLTEAQFRAA

-514 TDSTDLK
+514 TDSVDLTK
-521 TLKTYNNGKGYHGF
+521 DRLKDFHGF
-535 ESMDEKTLAVT
+535 GDMNDQTLGVAKKIVEYALSDEDSK
-546 KELINYAQDNSAPQ
+546 

-599 VIPVTHSLTVQK
+599 VIPVIHSLTVKK

-649 VVKDGK
+649 VAKDGK

-701 VGKDITEDKK
+701 ASENVTADKE

-718 DLVPPTGLTTDGA
+718 DLVPPTGFTTDGGT
-731 IYLWLLLLVPLG
+731 YLWLLLLVPFG
-743 LWVWLIGRKGL
+743 LLVWFFGRKGL

>member
-33 MFLTLV
+33 MLLV
-39 SSMRGAQS
+39 LIGFEGKVRAAHELVEVPVPIFHNPDPQS
-47 IFGEEKRIEEVSVP
+47 
-61 KIKSPDD
+61 D
-68 AYPWYGYDSY
+68 YQWYGYEAYTGGYPKY
-78 DSSHPYYE
+78 DLFKTYY
-86 RFKVAHDLKVNL
+86 HDLRVNL
-98 NGSKSYQVYCFN
+98 HGSKSYQVYCFN
-110 INSHYPKKKNYSTKN
+110 VHKHYPRSSQSFDRKWYKKL
-125 WFQRVDGTGDVFTSY
+125 DGTAENFDSL
-140 AKTPRVS
+140 AMEPRVRK
-147 GEELNKKLLSVMYN
+147 EELTKKLRAVMYN
-161 AYPKNANGYMDNIE
+161 AYPNDANGIMKDLE
-175 PLNAILVTQYAVWY
+175 PLNAIKVTQEAVWY
-189 YSDSS
+189 YSDSAQINPDES
-194 SYTVKTLWDS
+194 FKTEAQSNGINDQQL
-204 EVKEGKI
+204 G
-211 KSEQVMLMR
+211 LMR
-220 EALSKLIDPKLEEIA
+220 KALKELIDPNLGSKYSNKTPSGYRLNVFE
-235 EKKLSHNSKLNI
+235 SH
-247 FVPQDKS
+247 DKTF
-254 VQNLLSAEYVPESPP
+254 QNLLSAEYVPDTPPKPGEEPP
-269 APGQPPLPPV
+269 AK
-279 QTKKT
+279 TEKT

-377 EVAEPYSV
+377 EVGSPYTI
-385 EAYSDMQDSN
+385 EAYNDFDEFGLLSTQN
-395 YINPETFTPY
+395 YA
-405 GKFYYAKNK
+405 KFYYGKNY
-414 DKSSQVVYCFNADLH
+414 DGSSQIVYCFNANLK
-429 SPPESE
+429 SPPDSE
-435 DGGGTI
+435 DHGATI
-441 DPDISTM
+441 NPDFTTGDIRYS
-448 KEVKYTHTAGSDL
+448 HIAGSDL
-461 FKYALRPRDTNPED
+461 IKYANTARDED
-475 FLKHIKKVIEKGY
+475 PQLFLKHVKKVIENGY
-488 NKKGDS
+488 HKKGQAIP
-494 YNGLTETQFRAA
+494 YNGLTEAQFRAA

-514 TDSTDLK
+514 TDSVDLTK
-521 TLKTYNNGKGYHGF
+521 DRLKDFHGF
-535 ESMDEKTLAVT
+535 GDMNDQTLGVAKKIVEYALSDEDSK
-546 KELINYAQDNSAPQ
+546 

-599 VIPVTHSLTVQK
+599 VIPVTHSLTVKK

-649 VVKDGK
+649 VAKDEK

-701 VGKDITEDKK
+701 ASENVTADKE

-731 IYLWLLLLVPLG
+731 IYLWLLFLVPFGLLV
-743 LWVWLIGRKGL
+743 WLFGRKGT
-754 KND
+754 KK

>member
-33 MFLTLV
+33 MLLV
-39 SSMRGAQS
+39 LIGFEGKVRAAHELVEVPVPIFHNPDPQS
-47 IFGEEKRIEEVSVP
+47 
-61 KIKSPDD
+61 D
-68 AYPWYGYDSY
+68 YQWYGYEAYTRGYPKY
-78 DSSHPYYE
+78 DLFKTYY
-86 RFKVAHDLKVNL
+86 HDLRVNL
-98 NGSKSYQVYCFN
+98 HGSKSYQVYCFN
-110 INSHYPKKKNYSTKN
+110 VHKHYPRSSQSFDRKWYKKL
-125 WFQRVDGTGDVFTSY
+125 DGTAENFDSL
-140 AKTPRVS
+140 AMEPRVRK
-147 GEELNKKLLSVMYN
+147 EELTKKLRAVMYN
-161 AYPKNANGYMDNIE
+161 AYPNDANGIMKDLE
-175 PLNAILVTQYAVWY
+175 PLNAIKVTQEAVWY
-189 YSDSS
+189 YSDSAQINPDES
-194 SYTVKTLWDS
+194 FKTEAQSNGINDQQL
-204 EVKEGKI
+204 G
-211 KSEQVMLMR
+211 LMR
-220 EALSKLIDPKLEEIA
+220 KALKELIDPNLGSKYSNKTPSGYRLNVFE
-235 EKKLSHNSKLNI
+235 SH
-247 FVPQDKS
+247 DKTF
-254 VQNLLSAEYVPESPP
+254 QNLLSAEYVPDTPPKPGEEPP
-269 APGQPPLPPV
+269 AK
-279 QTKKT
+279 TEKT

-377 EVAEPYSV
+377 EVGSPYTI
-385 EAYSDMQDSN
+385 EAYNDFDEFGLLSTQN
-395 YINPETFTPY
+395 YA
-405 GKFYYAKNK
+405 KFYYGKNY
-414 DKSSQVVYCFNADLH
+414 DGSSQIVYCFNANLK
-429 SPPESE
+429 SPPDSE
-435 DGGGTI
+435 DHGATI
-441 DPDISTM
+441 NPDFTTGDIRYS
-448 KEVKYTHTAGSDL
+448 HIAGSDL
-461 FKYALRPRDTNPED
+461 IKYANTARDED
-475 FLKHIKKVIEKGY
+475 PQLFLKHVKKVIENGY
-488 NKKGDS
+488 HKKGQAIP
-494 YNGLTETQFRAA
+494 YNGLTEAQFRAA

-514 TDSTDLK
+514 TDSVDLTK
-521 TLKTYNNGKGYHGF
+521 DRLKDFHGF
-535 ESMDEKTLAVT
+535 GDMNDQTLGVAKKIVEYALSDEDSK
-546 KELINYAQDNSAPQ
+546 

-649 VVKDGK
+649 VAKDGK

-677 TLKETEAKDYIVT
+677 TLKETEAKNYIVT

-731 IYLWLLLLVPLG
+731 IYLWLLLLVPFG

>member
-33 MFLTLV
+33 MLLV
-39 SSMRGAQS
+39 LIGFEGKVRAAHELVEVPVPIFHNPDPQS
-47 IFGEEKRIEEVSVP
+47 
-61 KIKSPDD
+61 D
-68 AYPWYGYDSY
+68 YQWYGYEAYTRGYPKY
-78 DSSHPYYE
+78 DLFKTYY
-86 RFKVAHDLKVNL
+86 HDLRVNL
-98 NGSKSYQVYCFN
+98 HGSKSYQVYCFN
-110 INSHYPKKKNYSTKN
+110 VHKHYPRSSQSFDRKWYKKL
-125 WFQRVDGTGDVFTSY
+125 DGTAENFDSL
-140 AKTPRVS
+140 AMEPRVRK
-147 GEELNKKLLSVMYN
+147 EELTKKLRAVMYN
-161 AYPKNANGYMDNIE
+161 AYPNDANGIMKDLE
-175 PLNAILVTQYAVWY
+175 PLNAIKVTQEAVWY
-189 YSDSS
+189 YSDSAQINPDES
-194 SYTVKTLWDS
+194 FKTEAQSNGINDQQL
-204 EVKEGKI
+204 G
-211 KSEQVMLMR
+211 LMR
-220 EALSKLIDPKLEEIA
+220 KALKELIDPNLGSKYSNKTPSGYRLNVFE
-235 EKKLSHNSKLNI
+235 SH
-247 FVPQDKS
+247 DKTF
-254 VQNLLSAEYVPESPP
+254 QNLLSAEYVPDTPPKPGEEPP
-269 APGQPPLPPV
+269 AK
-279 QTKKT
+279 TEKT

-377 EVAEPYSV
+377 EVGSPYTI
-385 EAYSDMQDSN
+385 EAYNDFDEFGLLSTQN
-395 YINPETFTPY
+395 YA
-405 GKFYYAKNK
+405 KFYYGKNY
-414 DKSSQVVYCFNADLH
+414 DGSSQIVYCFNANLK
-429 SPPESE
+429 SPPDSE
-435 DGGGTI
+435 DHGATI
-441 DPDISTM
+441 NPDFTTGDIRYS
-448 KEVKYTHTAGSDL
+448 HIAGSDL
-461 FKYALRPRDTNPED
+461 IKYANTARDED
-475 FLKHIKKVIEKGY
+475 PQLFLKHVKKVIENGY
-488 NKKGDS
+488 HKKGQAIP
-494 YNGLTETQFRAA
+494 YNGLTEAQFRAA

-514 TDSTDLK
+514 TDSVDLTK
-521 TLKTYNNGKGYHGF
+521 DRLKDFHGF
-535 ESMDEKTLAVT
+535 GDMNDQTLGVAKKIVEYALSDEDSK
-546 KELINYAQDNSAPQ
+546 

-599 VIPVTHSLTVQK
+599 VIPVTHSLTVRK

-629 LKDKTGQPIVDALKT
+629 LKDKTGQPIVNTLKT

-649 VVKDGK
+649 VAKDGK

-660 KHGDTIRIEGLP
+660 KHDDTIRIEGLP

-677 TLKETEAKDYIVT
+677 TLKETETKDYIVT

>member
-33 MFLTLV
+33 MLLV
-39 SSMRGAQS
+39 LIGFEGKVRAAHELVEVPVPIFHNPDPQS
-47 IFGEEKRIEEVSVP
+47 
-61 KIKSPDD
+61 D
-68 AYPWYGYDSY
+68 YQWYGYEAYTGGYPKY
-78 DSSHPYYE
+78 DLFKTYY
-86 RFKVAHDLKVNL
+86 HDLRVNL
-98 NGSKSYQVYCFN
+98 HGSKSYQVYCFN
-110 INSHYPKKKNYSTKN
+110 VHKHYPRSSQSFDRKWYKKL
-125 WFQRVDGTGDVFTSY
+125 DGTAENFDSL
-140 AKTPRVS
+140 AMEPRVRK
-147 GEELNKKLLSVMYN
+147 EELTKKLRAVMYN
-161 AYPKNANGYMDNIE
+161 AYPNDANGIMKDLE
-175 PLNAILVTQYAVWY
+175 PLNAIKVTQEAVWY
-189 YSDSS
+189 YSDSAQINPDES
-194 SYTVKTLWDS
+194 FKTEAQSNGINDQQL
-204 EVKEGKI
+204 G
-211 KSEQVMLMR
+211 LMR
-220 EALSKLIDPKLEEIA
+220 KALKELIDPNLGSKYSNKTPSGYRLNVFE
-235 EKKLSHNSKLNI
+235 SH
-247 FVPQDKS
+247 DKTF
-254 VQNLLSAEYVPESPP
+254 QNLLSAEYVPDTPPKPGEEPP
-269 APGQPPLPPV
+269 AK
-279 QTKKT
+279 TKKT

-377 EVAEPYSV
+377 EVGSPYTI
-385 EAYSDMQDSN
+385 EAYNDFDEFGLLSTQN
-395 YINPETFTPY
+395 YA
-405 GKFYYAKNK
+405 KFYYGKNY
-414 DKSSQVVYCFNADLH
+414 DGSSQIVYCFNANLK
-429 SPPESE
+429 SPPDSE
-435 DGGGTI
+435 DHGATI
-441 DPDISTM
+441 NPDFTTGDIRYS
-448 KEVKYTHTAGSDL
+448 HIAGSDL
-461 FKYALRPRDTNPED
+461 IKYANTARDED
-475 FLKHIKKVIEKGY
+475 PQLFLKHVKKVIENGY
-488 NKKGDS
+488 HKKGQAIP
-494 YNGLTETQFRAA
+494 YNGLTEAQFRAA

-514 TDSTDLK
+514 TDSVDLTK
-521 TLKTYNNGKGYHGF
+521 DRLKDFHGF
-535 ESMDEKTLAVT
+535 GDMNDQTLGVAKKIVEYALSDEDSK
-546 KELINYAQDNSAPQ
+546 

-599 VIPVTHSLTVQK
+599 VIPVIHSLTVKK

-649 VVKDGK
+649 VAKDGK

-701 VGKDITEDKK
+701 ASENVTADKE

-718 DLVPPTGLTTDGA
+718 DLVPPTGFTTDGGT
-731 IYLWLLLLVPLG
+731 YLWLLLLVPFG
-743 LWVWLIGRKGL
+743 LLVWFFGRKGL

>member
-1 MNNKKLQKKQD
+1 MQKRDKTNYGSANNKRRQTTIGLLK
-12 APRVSNRKPK
+12 
-22 QLTVTLVGVFL
+22 VFL
-33 MFLTLV
+33 TFVALIGIV
-39 SSMRGAQS
+39 GFSIRAFGA
-47 IFGEEKRIEEVSVP
+47 EEQSVP
-61 KIKSPDD
+61 NKQSSVQD
-68 AYPWYGYDSY
+68 YPWYGYDSY
-78 DSSHPYYE
+78 SKGYPDYSPLKTYHN
-86 RFKVAHDLKVNL
+86 LKVNL
-98 NGSKSYQVYCFN
+98 EGSKDYQTYCFN
-110 INSHYPKKKNYSTKN
+110 LTKHFPSKLDSVKSQ
-125 WFQRVDGTGDVFTSY
+125 WY
-140 AKTPRVS
+140 
-147 GEELNKKLLSVMYN
+147 KKLEGNDQTFRNYASQIRNEQNISQKILDVLYN
-161 AYPKNANGYMDNIE
+161 GYPNNANGLMNELE
-175 PLNAILVTQYAVWY
+175 PLNAIIVTQNAIWY
-189 YSDSS
+189 YSDSAQINPDES
-194 SYTVKTLWDS
+194 FKTEAQSNGINDQQL
-204 EVKEGKI
+204 G
-211 KSEQVMLMR
+211 LMR
-220 EALSKLIDPKLEEIA
+220 KALKELIDPNLGSKYSNKTPSGYRLNVFE
-235 EKKLSHNSKLNI
+235 SH
-247 FVPQDKS
+247 DKTF
-254 VQNLLSAEYVPESPP
+254 QNLLSAEYVPDTPPKPGEEPP
-269 APGQPPLPPV
+269 AK
-279 QTKKT
+279 TEKT

-293 GDYSKLLEGATLRLT
+293 GDYSKLLEGATLKLSQIE
-308 GEDIPDFQEKVFQ
+308 GSGFQEKDFQ
-321 SNGTG
+321 SNSLG
-326 EKIELSNGTYTLTE
+326 ETVELPNGTYTLTE

-355 RVVNKKV
+355 RVENKKV

-385 EAYSDMQDSN
+385 EAYNDFMDEEVLSGF
-395 YINPETFTPY
+395 PPY

-429 SPPESE
+429 SPPDSYDSGE
-435 DGGGTI
+435 TI
-441 DPDISTM
+441 NPDTSTM

-488 NKKGDS
+488 KKKGDS

-514 TDSTDLK
+514 TDSADLK

-546 KELINYAQDNSAPQ
+546 KELITYAQNGSAPQ

-599 VIPVTHSLTVQK
+599 VIPVTHSLTVKK

-629 LKDKTGQPIVDALKT
+629 LKDKTGQPIVNTLKT

-649 VVKDGK
+649 VAKDGK

>member
-33 MFLTLV
+33 MLLV
-39 SSMRGAQS
+39 LIGFEGKVRAAHELVEVPVPIFHNPDPQS
-47 IFGEEKRIEEVSVP
+47 
-61 KIKSPDD
+61 D
-68 AYPWYGYDSY
+68 YQWYGYEAYTGGYPKY
-78 DSSHPYYE
+78 DLFKTYY
-86 RFKVAHDLKVNL
+86 HDLRVNL
-98 NGSKSYQVYCFN
+98 HGSKSYQVYCFN
-110 INSHYPKKKNYSTKN
+110 VHKHYPRSSQSFDRKWYKKL
-125 WFQRVDGTGDVFTSY
+125 DGTAENFDSL
-140 AKTPRVS
+140 AMEPRVRK
-147 GEELNKKLLSVMYN
+147 EELTKKLRAVMYN
-161 AYPKNANGYMDNIE
+161 AYPNDANGIMKDLE
-175 PLNAILVTQYAVWY
+175 PLNAIKVTQEAVWY
-189 YSDSS
+189 YSDSAQINPDES
-194 SYTVKTLWDS
+194 FKTEAQSNGINDQQL
-204 EVKEGKI
+204 G
-211 KSEQVMLMR
+211 LMR
-220 EALSKLIDPKLEEIA
+220 KALKELIDPNLGSKYSNKTPSGYRLNVFE
-235 EKKLSHNSKLNI
+235 SH
-247 FVPQDKS
+247 DKTF
-254 VQNLLSAEYVPESPP
+254 QNLLSAEYVPDTPPKPGEEPP
-269 APGQPPLPPV
+269 AK
-279 QTKKT
+279 TEKT

-377 EVAEPYSV
+377 EVGSPYTI
-385 EAYSDMQDSN
+385 EAYNDFDEFGLLSTQN
-395 YINPETFTPY
+395 YA
-405 GKFYYAKNK
+405 KFYYGKNY
-414 DKSSQVVYCFNADLH
+414 DGSSQIVYCFNANLK
-429 SPPESE
+429 SPPDSE
-435 DGGGTI
+435 DHGATI
-441 DPDISTM
+441 NPDFTTGDIRYS
-448 KEVKYTHTAGSDL
+448 HIAGSDL
-461 FKYALRPRDTNPED
+461 IKYANTARDED
-475 FLKHIKKVIEKGY
+475 PQLFLKHVKKVIENGY
-488 NKKGDS
+488 HKKGQAIP
-494 YNGLTETQFRAA
+494 YNGLTEAQFRAA

-514 TDSTDLK
+514 TDSVDLTK
-521 TLKTYNNGKGYHGF
+521 DRLKDFHGF
-535 ESMDEKTLAVT
+535 GDMNDQTLGVAKKIVEYALSDEDSK
-546 KELINYAQDNSAPQ
+546 

-599 VIPVTHSLTVQK
+599 VIPVTHSLTVKK

-649 VVKDGK
+649 VAKDGK

-677 TLKETEAKDYIVT
+677 TLKETEAKNYIVT

-701 VGKDITEDKK
+701 ASENVTADKE

-718 DLVPPTGLTTDGA
+718 NLVPPTGLTTDGA
-731 IYLWLLLLVPLG
+731 IYLWLLFLVPFGLLV
-743 LWVWLIGRKGL
+743 WLFGRKGT
-754 KND
+754 KK